1 MAKKDKAQ
9 ESSQSS
15 PEAEREIVITRI
27 LNAPRSLVYDA
38 WTDPKHIVHW
48 WGPKGFTSTI
58 HEIDVKPGGVW
69 RLTMHGPDGVDYPNK
84 IVFKE
89 VVKPERLV
97 WSHGSDED
105 PDQFVST
112 VTFVAQGKKTE
123 IHMRMVFRT
132 KDQRDMVVEKYGAI
146 EGNRQTLDRLEAY
159 LAEM

>member
-1 MAKKDKAQ
+1 MAKKNKIQWTSDNT
-9 ESSQSS
+9 

-27 LNAPRSLVYDA
+27 INAPRALVYDV
-38 WTDPKHIVHW
+38 WTDPKHVVHW
-48 WGPKGFTSTI
+48 WGPKGFTNTI
-58 HEIDVKPGGVW
+58 HEMDVRPGGVW

-105 PDQFVST
+105 PDQFQST
-112 VTFVAQGKKTE
+112 VIFTAKGRKTE
-123 IHMRMVFRT
+123 LYMRMVFRS
-132 KDQRDMVVEKYGAI
+132 KEQRDLLVEKYGAI
-146 EGNRQTLDRLEAY
+146 EGNRQTIDRLEAY